1 MKDTEHSEYCENKKG
16 VYMVTLYTTGC
27 PRCKV
32 LEAKLDEAGITYG
45 VVNDPQKIMEMGFTT
60 APIMTVDG
68 TVYSFKEAINWIG
81 ANGNNN

>member
-1 MKDTEHSEYCENKKG
+1 
-16 VYMVTLYTTGC
+16 MVTLYTTGC

-32 LEAKLDEAGITYG
+32 LEAKLNEAGITFG

-68 TVYSFKEAINWIG
+68 TVYTFKEAINWIG